1 MPTLIHR
8 IVLAGTESEVPLARR
23 DIVERVR
30 AWGVPLDEET
40 VDAIRLVASEL
51 IANAVIH
58 GAGPITV
65 ALYHSTGRLVIDVLD
80 GSTAAPRAANGGAD
94 AESGRGLSLV
104 GLLALSWAWEPTD
117 RGKRVW
123 AELALPAPL
132 SVARVGV
139 PRDLPTTRAGGR
151 TGAGPEF
158 FTPAAA

>member
-1 MPTLIHR
+1 MLTLVHR
-8 IVLAGTESEVPLARR
+8 FVLARQEGEVPLARR
-23 DIVERVR
+23 HIIETVH

-40 VDAIRLVASEL
+40 VEAVRLVASEL
-51 IANAVIH
+51 ITNAVVH

-80 GSTAAPRAANGGAD
+80 GSTAAPRADGGGAD

-123 AELALPAPL
+123 AELALPAPV
-132 SVARVGV
+132 SAARADV
-139 PRDLPTTRAGGR
+139 PRRLPAARAGR
-151 TGAGPEF
+151 RSGAASEH